1 MASWRFPRVDVVGV
15 CAPFRGVDDPFL
27 LRWMIV
33 QKGLAFRLDETLK
46 NFEAVPQPLVPHSS
60 TKEGDAMLD
69 GGARVARNILQ
80 SLE

>member
-15 CAPFRGVDDPFL
+15 CAPFRGVDGPFLTFL

-46 NFEAVPQPLVPHSS
+46 NLEEERNAGRWRACREKYSS
-60 TKEGDAMLD
+60 
-69 GGARVARNILQ
+69 V
-80 SLE
+80 LE

>member
-15 CAPFRGVDDPFL
+15 CAPFRGVDGPFRTFL

-46 NFEAVPQPLVPHSS
+46 NL
-60 TKEGDAMLD
+60 KWGNAMLD

-80 SLE
+80 S

>member
-46 NFEAVPQPLVPHSS
+46 NLKWVTQCWTV
-60 TKEGDAMLD
+60 
-69 GGARVARNILQ
+69 ARVSREIFF
-80 SLE
+80 SP